1 MFLSR
6 ITNQPGTEP
15 RGTRYRSASR
25 LRASCVVCGHE
36 DLRSGPGRV
45 TCPMCGA
52 TLRIQALDDDLEARR
67 RQGRR
72 LGRATARE
80 AA

>member
-1 MFLSR
+1 MFLPR
-6 ITNQPGTEP
+6 ITSQPGTEP
-15 RGTRYRSASR
+15 RSTRYASASR
-25 LRASCVVCGHE
+25 LLASCVVCGQE
-36 DLRSGPGRV
+36 ELREGPGRV

-52 TLRIQALDDDLEARR
+52 TLRIQVLDDDLEARR
-67 RQGRR
+67 RHGRR